1 MPAVT
6 GLGSGLDIE
15 GLVTG
20 LINAESAAQLAIFTT
35 RTEQAT
41 SLISGF
47 GEISSSLATLQSSLT
62 ALESADTFSA
72 VTASTSNSSY
82 ATISADPGAAG
93 GSYSL
98 DITTL
103 AQRQSLVSDDF
114 AATTTQVGT
123 GTLTINL
130 GTPTYNVSPA
140 DTSTYSSFSSDNSV
154 SAITVTISS
163 GSDTLA
169 DIRDAINAATSLVT
183 ASLVKNGTNYK
194 LMLSPTDSGVAQSLS
209 VSVTDTGDSNNT
221 DDSGLSQLAFNST
234 ASNLSQVR
242 AGSDAA
248 FSINGMSL
256 TSSSNTLTDVID
268 GVDITLLQATTS
280 PVTLTL
286 ADDFSV
292 AENAVS
298 ELVTAYNSYVTTHAS
313 LTAYDTS
320 TEVAGALL
328 GDFTARTISD
338 QLRAQLST
346 TIKSATGAYSSLSEI
361 GVEVQ
366 VGGTLELDST
376 KFQAAMNAD
385 RDSVQAIFV
394 DRTSNGS
401 TLAGFASTMDTL
413 LDTFTSSTGII
424 EDRTDSIE
432 DQMTDIAAD
441 EAEFN
446 RRMESLEARYR
457 SQFNALDSLLA
468 EITATEDYLTTA
480 LDQLPGFVR
489 KDND

>member
-1 MPAVT
+1 M
-6 GLGSGLDIE
+6 
-15 GLVTG
+15 
-20 LINAESAAQLAIFTT
+20 
-35 RTEQAT
+35 
-41 SLISGF
+41 
-47 GEISSSLATLQSSLT
+47 
-62 ALESADTFSA
+62 
-72 VTASTSNSSY
+72 
-82 ATISADPGAAG
+82 
-93 GSYSL
+93 
-98 DITTL
+98 
-103 AQRQSLVSDDF
+103 
-114 AATTTQVGT
+114 
-123 GTLTINL
+123 
-130 GTPTYNVSPA
+130 
-140 DTSTYSSFSSDNSV
+140 
-154 SAITVTISS
+154 
-163 GSDTLA
+163 
-169 DIRDAINAATSLVT
+169 
-183 ASLVKNGTNYK
+183 
-194 LMLSPTDSGVAQSLS
+194 
-209 VSVTDTGDSNNT
+209 
-221 DDSGLSQLAFNST
+221 
-234 ASNLSQVR
+234 
-242 AGSDAA
+242 
-248 FSINGMSL
+248 
-256 TSSSNTLTDVID
+256 
-268 GVDITLLQATTS
+268 
-280 PVTLTL
+280 
-286 ADDFSV
+286 

-328 GDFTARTISD
+328 GDFTARTISN